1 MDIINSLL
9 VPVSWPTSGAWEAI
23 ISWFMGVGNIAIAI
37 ILLTICLK
45 IVLLPLD
52 FWQKMVTRKMTAQ
65 QALIQP
71 ELEEIKIKYANN
83 QQLLQQKQA
92 ELYKK
97 NNVSPTNSCLAMLVY
112 MVVTMIV
119 FFTLFSSLGNISKT
133 QINYEYYQLE
143 QEYRTVY
150 NATGDETQAIAS
162 VTEKYD
168 EIRVGFLSIKNIWRP
183 DNWSSVFP
191 KSDEFVSNTK
201 TGFNIYEYETAGI
214 SYVYL
219 TTNAELHTDAAEKQ
233 YVEPYVDL
241 AGNIYVVKAESDAT
255 TAEIGGTTYN
265 IVYGIEN
272 ENYETNSDAAAGLA
286 LEQFKADFT
295 KVTAGI
301 NEKYEGQWNG
311 FLVLIVLS
319 GVITFLS
326 SWLATLGVKTR
337 DNKGN
342 EVKGAKPKPTMGIIL
357 AVVMIMFTFSY
368 TSLFALYIITNSI
381 MSTILTFVVNII
393 INKLELKKSKKDVK
407 IADYVRR

>member
-71 ELEEIKIKYANN
+71 ELEEIKKKYANN

-265 IVYGIEN
+265 IVYGIAN